1 MRDVP
6 ISTKKSKSLGAQ
18 QNKNDEENFG
28 TERRDWAKT
37 FLSNGGF
44 DYILQ

>member
-6 ISTKKSKSLGAQ
+6 ISTKTSKSLGAQ
-18 QNKNDEENFG
+18 QKSSDEENFG

-44 DYILQ
+44 EYILQ